1 MSDEQQVDDTYS
13 EEDAAI
19 EAVKGPALALMISA
33 SIGLLWQAVLIFAH
47 LNMMIVEG
55 ADPAPNIFIVIYKAG
70 QMAIGIFVIIAA
82 KKMWRLENWGWGM
95 GASIASMVPCIGPCC
110 FLGFPV
116 GIWALAVLDRRDVKG
131 AFTVSEA

>member
-55 ADPAPNIFIVIYKAG
+55 ADPAPKKRKRKESSVRFR
-70 QMAIGIFVIIAA
+70 FV
-82 KKMWRLENWGWGM
+82 E
-95 GASIASMVPCIGPCC
+95 
-110 FLGFPV
+110 GFSNAVRRPV
-116 GIWALAVLDRRDVKG
+116 FMNDLL
-131 AFTVSEA
+131 